1 MEKEVSTIFLASDH
15 AGFALKEKIKDYLIL
30 KGYTIFD
37 FGPFKFNKDDDYS
50 DYAFNVAEKVVKSK
64 DCLGVL
70 ICGSAAGMCIAANK
84 VSGAR
89 AIAAYDSCIS
99 KLAREYNNANI
110 LCLSIRFISE
120 YKNKKILDA
129 FLKARFSNAER
140 HKRRINKIEVY
151 EKKHG

>member
-64 DCLGVL
+64 
-70 ICGSAAGMCIAANK
+70 I
-84 VSGAR
+84 VS
-89 AIAAYDSCIS
+89 
-99 KLAREYNNANI
+99 E
-110 LCLSIRFISE
+110 F
-120 YKNKKILDA
+120 
-129 FLKARFSNAER
+129 
-140 HKRRINKIEVY
+140 
-151 EKKHG
+151 